1 MISSTSKK
9 YNLLPVAGEAL
20 LNFKG
25 RLSADEMYMQVY
37 DIDKNRCENVNNAT
51 EDNIDGY
58 VFDGDC
64 LSVCAYLKEH
74 NMQVDLVYIDPPFA
88 SAANYTKK
96 IKLRKE
102 KVKGKE
108 EQNPKNV
115 DYSIGEEIMYGDIW
129 NKEDYLNWI
138 YLRLL
143 AIREVMSDN
152 ASIYVH
158 LDHNINHYVRVLLD
172 EVFGEECFRSSIVW
186 DTASP
191 TYAAGHKWEANNW
204 IYSQANIFYY
214 TKNSSEYIFNK
225 EVKQVKMS
233 SGDISN
239 KPVKDV
245 WTDIDNFAGMYGCKD
260 YKTGYATQKP
270 EALLERIIK
279 ASSNEGMIVA
289 DFFGGSGVTSKVAH
303 KLNRKFITCDIG
315 TNAIQTIRDQLK
327 KENAKFKVLD
337 IKDGIDLFRNPA
349 QTMNQLFRL
358 CNGEKRNK
366 DSEYSQLWD
375 GLIPYNN
382 NLTYVKL
389 IDNSKIVD
397 EKYIDYLITEI
408 SQDYILDEQKEY
420 VILYIFKE
428 NSLTQEIIDLKLK
441 QKGYNFKVNLISIE
455 EILKERKDK
464 VQTPDSVVFSI
475 DRKENGYEVVI
486 ENYFSPYLKRKIDD
500 ENKRKVNKT
509 NLIEL
514 SENGFEL
521 IEYISFDT
529 EMKDE
534 WISSV
539 EEIVEQNSQMKGR
552 YLLQNNVFR
561 MKIRNIAG
569 DEIIVS
575 SEEAA
580 NE

>member
-1 MISSTSKK
+1 MINNINKK
-9 YNLLPVAGEAL
+9 YSLSPVSGEAL

-25 RLSADEMYMQVY
+25 RLSAEELYMQVY
-37 DIDKNRCENVNNAT
+37 DVDKKKSELVNNPT
-51 EDNIDGY
+51 EEKIDGY

-88 SAANYTKK
+88 SAANYSKK

-102 KVKGKE
+102 KGKDP
-108 EQNPKNV
+108 QNPKNA

-158 LDHNINHYVRVLLD
+158 LDHNVNHYVRVLMD

-191 TYAAGHKWEANNW
+191 TYASGHKWEANNW

-214 TKNSSEYIFNK
+214 TKNSTDYVFNK
-225 EVKQVKMS
+225 ETKQIQMS

-279 ASSNEGMIVA
+279 ASSEEGMVVA
-289 DFFGGSGVTSKVAH
+289 DFFGGSGVTAKVAH
-303 KLNRKFITCDIG
+303 KLNRKFITCDVG
-315 TNAIQTIRDQLK
+315 TNSVQTIRDQLK
-327 KENAKFKVLD
+327 KENASFEVLD
-337 IKDGIDLFRNPA
+337 IKDGMDLFRNPT
-349 QTMNQLFRL
+349 QTMKQLFKL
-358 CNGEKRNK
+358 CNGERRTN

-375 GLIPYNN
+375 GVIPFNN

-389 IDNSKIVD
+389 IDNSKILD
-397 EKYIDYLITEI
+397 EKYMDYLITEI
-408 SQDYILDEQKEY
+408 SQDYVLDEQSEY
-420 VILYIFKE
+420 IILYIFKE
-428 NSLTQEIIDLKLK
+428 NTLTQDTINAKLK
-441 QKGYNFKVNLISIE
+441 QLGLSFKINILSVES
-455 EILKERKDK
+455 ILKERKDK
-464 VQTPDSVVFSI
+464 VQTPDSVNFTI
-475 DRKENGYEVVI
+475 NKKDNGYEVCI
-486 ENYFSPYLKRKIDD
+486 NNFFSPYLKRKIDD
-500 ENKRKVNKT
+500 ENNRKVNKR
-509 NLIEL
+509 NIIKL
-514 SENGFEL
+514 SDNGLEL
-521 IEYISFDT
+521 IEYISFDID
-529 EMKDE
+529 MKEE
-534 WISSV
+534 WISNV
-539 EEIVEQNSQMKGR
+539 EEIVEQNTQMKGR
-552 YLLQNNVFR
+552 YFLTTNKFK

-575 SEEAA
+575 SEDAQ
-580 NE
+580 NES

>member
-9 YNLLPVAGEAL
+9 YNLSPVAGEAL